1 MSFKRRVFFLVWLL
15 NYLNIC
21 SDYYILIVFFCYVS
35 GWDGVGFFEVF
46 IINLNV
52 INVCFILFY
61 ISNIIIKLF
70 LLGK

>member
-1 MSFKRRVFFLVWLL
+1 M
-15 NYLNIC
+15 
-21 SDYYILIVFFCYVS
+21 S

-52 INVCFILFY
+52 INVCFRLFY